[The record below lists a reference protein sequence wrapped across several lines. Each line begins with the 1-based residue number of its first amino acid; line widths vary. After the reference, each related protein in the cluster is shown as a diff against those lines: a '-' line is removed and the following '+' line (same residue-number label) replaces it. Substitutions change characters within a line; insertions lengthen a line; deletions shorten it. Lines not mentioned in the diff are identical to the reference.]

1 MTDYQKI
8 KYSISGFIAGIGVLF
23 GLATVLLMPPEEMWR
38 WILNSQSN
46 GAKVEKALS
55 NPSEQLAN
63 LEKKNQELRNDLVSE
78 KNINIEKYQALV
90 DDNLQLKKSASDLQ
104 DKLENIEDITAQLD
118 KKNEVLINDNLQ
130 LQENT
135 SDLQDKLENIENI
148 TAQLDK
154 KNEVLKLRKN
164 LVNEDALNIGKY
176 QAPVD
181 DNLQLQE
188 NTSDLQ
194 DKLENIENITAQLD
208 KNNGVLADKNKEL
221 QSIVAAPNEKTF
233 HSPSELYIQSSGILK
248 VGSEFVDPATSATLG
263 ISKILYGDE
272 AIGYISLPGKKQ
284 EYFNNITAGYV
295 WAFEALGKQYVLTL
309 IKANYLDQNFS
320 VDIREEVY

>member
-8 KYSISGFIAGIGVLF
+8 KYSVSGFIAGIGVLF

-55 NPSEQLAN
+55 NTSEQLAN
-63 LEKKNQELRNDLVSE
+63 LEKRNQELKNDLVNE
-78 KNINIEKYQALV
+78 KALNIEKYQALV
-90 DDNLQLKKSASDLQ
+90 DDNLQLKKSA
-104 DKLENIEDITAQLD
+104 
-118 KKNEVLINDNLQ
+118 
-130 LQENT
+130 
-135 SDLQDKLENIENI
+135 
-148 TAQLDK
+148 
-154 KNEVLKLRKN
+154 
-164 LVNEDALNIGKY
+164 
-176 QAPVD
+176 
-181 DNLQLQE
+181 
-188 NTSDLQ
+188 SDLQ

-233 HSPSELYIQSSGILK
+233 HSPSELYIQSSGTLK
-248 VGSEFVDPATSATLG
+248 VGSEFVDPATSTTLG

-272 AIGYISLPGKKQ
+272 AIGYISLPGKKP

-295 WAFEALGKQYVLTL
+295 WTFEELGKQYVLTL
-309 IKANYLDQNFS
+309 KKANYLDQNFS
-320 VDIREEVY
+320 VDIREEVN

>member
-8 KYSISGFIAGIGVLF
+8 KYSVSGFIAGIGVLF

-63 LEKKNQELRNDLVSE
+63 LEKKNQELRNDLVNE
-78 KNINIEKYQALV
+78 KNLNIEKYQALV

-104 DKLENIEDITAQLD
+104 DKLENIEDITAQLN
-118 KKNEVLINDNLQ
+118 KKNEVLINDNMQ
-130 LQENT
+130 LKENT
-135 SDLQDKLENIENI
+135 SDLQ
-148 TAQLDK
+148 
-154 KNEVLKLRKN
+154 
-164 LVNEDALNIGKY
+164 G
-176 QAPVD
+176 
-181 DNLQLQE
+181 
-188 NTSDLQ
+188 
-194 DKLENIENITAQLD
+194 KLENIENITAQLD

-284 EYFNNITAGYV
+284 EYFNNVTAGYI
-295 WAFEALGKQYVLTL
+295 WTFEALGKQYVLTL

>member
-8 KYSISGFIAGIGVLF
+8 KYSVSGFIAGIGVLF

-55 NPSEQLAN
+55 NTSEQLAN
-63 LEKKNQELRNDLVSE
+63 LEKRNQELKNDLINE
-78 KNINIEKYQALV
+78 KALNIEKYQELV
-90 DDNLQLKKSASDLQ
+90 DDNLQLKKSAS
-104 DKLENIEDITAQLD
+104 E
-118 KKNEVLINDNLQ
+118 
-130 LQENT
+130 
-135 SDLQDKLENIENI
+135 LQDKLENIENI
-148 TAQLDK
+148 TAHLNK
-154 KNEVLKLRKN
+154 KNEVLKLRNN

-181 DNLQLQE
+181 DNIQLKE
-188 NTSDLQ
+188 NTFELQ
-194 DKLENIENITAQLD
+194 DKLETIENITAQLD
-208 KNNGVLADKNKEL
+208 KNNGVLANKNKEL
-221 QSIVAAPNEKTF
+221 QSIVAASKEKTF

-272 AIGYISLPGKKQ
+272 AIGYISLPGKKP

-295 WAFEALGKQYVLTL
+295 WTFEELGKQYVLTL
-309 IKANYLDQNFS
+309 KKANYLDQNFS
-320 VDIREEVY
+320 VEIREEVY